1 MSDEAITIDVE
12 DEQTSAQQTG
22 GSDGGILFLLARLA
36 FAIPLAVTAL
46 DHWKDMEGTIGY
58 ADAMGVDKADQVV
71 PFAVGMLSFGS
82 VGIALWRLPTLAAG
96 AVAAFLIP
104 VSIKMHPF
112 WEVDEEQKQSERTN
126 FLKNIAI
133 FGGAIAFLIKAQRD

>member
-1 MSDEAITIDVE
+1 MSDEAITIDV
-12 DEQTSAQQTG
+12 DDGQTSEQQTG
-22 GSDGGILFLLARLA
+22 GSGGGVLFLLARLA

-58 ADAMGVDKADQVV
+58 AEAMGVDNAEQVV

-82 VGIALWRLPTLAAG
+82 LGIALWRLPTLAAG

-104 VSIKMHPF
+104 VTFKMHRF
-112 WEVDEEQKQSERTN
+112 WAVDEEQKQSERTN
-126 FLKNIAI
+126 FLKNVSIV
-133 FGGAIAFLIKAQRD
+133 GGALAFLIKAQRD